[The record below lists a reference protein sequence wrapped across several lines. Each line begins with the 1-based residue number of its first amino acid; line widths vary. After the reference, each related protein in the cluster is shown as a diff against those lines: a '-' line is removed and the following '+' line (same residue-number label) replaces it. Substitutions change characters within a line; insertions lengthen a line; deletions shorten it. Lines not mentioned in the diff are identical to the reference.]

1 MARLSPSVQRVVAVL
16 NLFADHPEQ
25 AFTLTDV
32 IKTLKLSRATC
43 HGLLAGLVEAGYLYR
58 ATDKSYVLGAALL
71 HVGEMAKAHFSPLK
85 VAQPEMRNLA
95 DEFDAVCAAAFRERD
110 EVVVR
115 ERAAALS
122 HLGYSTPRGAR
133 LPLLAQLAGPF
144 FASAPR
150 MEIKAWLDDLDPPP
164 SAAQVEALFKGAE
177 FVREHG
183 FFFCIQRSAFN
194 AEDRKWIET
203 RAPANEPLVPVLELS
218 ERKSYELGFIT
229 APVYDANKKVAFAL
243 ALSGLHRVCNG
254 AEIARIG
261 GRVREACDR
270 IGAFMSRPGAARG

>member
-1 MARLSPSVQRVVAVL
+1 MARLSPSVQRVVSVL
-16 NLFADHPEQ
+16 NLFADHPDQ

-71 HVGEMAKAHFSPLK
+71 HIGEMAKAHFSPLK
-85 VAQPEMRNLA
+85 IAQPEMRLLA
-95 DEFDAVCAAAFRERD
+95 DEFDSVCSAAFRERD

-115 ERAAALS
+115 ERAAAIS

-144 FASAPR
+144 FAGAPR
-150 MEIKAWLDDLDPPP
+150 MEIKAWLDDLEP
-164 SAAQVEALFKGAE
+164 SASAANVETLFKGAE
-177 FVREHG
+177 FTRDNG
-183 FFFCIQRSAFN
+183 FFFCVTQGVVSPNDMR
-194 AEDRKWIET
+194 WIET
-203 RAPANEPLVPVLELS
+203 RSPTESPLTPCFELS
-218 ERKSYELGFIT
+218 DKKTYDLGFVS
-229 APVYDANKKVAFAL
+229 APVFDASKKVAFAL
-243 ALSGLHRVCNG
+243 VITGFHRDYTG
-254 AEIARIG
+254 AEIARMG

-270 IGAFMSRPGAARG
+270 IGAFMSRPGAGRG